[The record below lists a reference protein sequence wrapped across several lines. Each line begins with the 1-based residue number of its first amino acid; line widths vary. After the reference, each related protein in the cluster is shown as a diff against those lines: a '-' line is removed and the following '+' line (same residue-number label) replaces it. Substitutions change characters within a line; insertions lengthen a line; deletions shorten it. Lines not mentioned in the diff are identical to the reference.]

1 MQDDIARDNAEAPP
15 QPQVNAQPPV
25 QVLENTIRNDH
36 AQLTQQYNQAAGRE
50 FEIIKKIEG
59 LKNQIGDLEREQMN
73 VEKQREISAYKIGAL
88 ENYLNG

>member
-25 QVLENTIRNDH
+25 QALENTIRNDY